1 VGECSRDRQKP
12 SHLANKYVYARRKRE
27 VAVSSP
33 SQSQISL
40 VSSSVTQTAK
50 TKANKLKGNA
60 EYRAHRRANDEAFAE
75 SERASR
81 KRHTDFNRWARAF
94 ARAHPTEFHQ
104 FLRAKGAD
112 SQVLRSALGLTPHM
126 PATTPAI
133 MPAQSV
139 SPNGNGGPKA
149 PAAVDLIALLG
160 LARD

>member
-1 VGECSRDRQKP
+1 MP
-12 SHLANKYVYARRKRE
+12 SFLRVKYFSNRRKRE

-75 SERASR
+75 SERASQ
-81 KRHTDFNRWARAF
+81 KRHTELNKWARAF
-94 ARAHPTEFHQ
+94 VRAHPTEFHQ

-112 SQVLRSALGLTPHM
+112 SQVLRSALGLTPHVSS
-126 PATTPAI
+126 PTTPPVI
-133 MPAQSV
+133 QPRNE
-139 SPNGNGGPKA
+139 NGRPK
-149 PAAVDLIALLG
+149 PAADWISILG
-160 LARD
+160 IARD